1 MSLVQLHPEE
11 LLDRAAL
18 GTLTASEQATLERH
32 LAVCAVCRFE
42 RDVRADF
49 AAELDAPLP
58 MHGGDLLAGVLDRVV
73 PPALPDVPPPLL
85 ETPVAPRGRRRRFP
99 IWFLVAASLTV
110 ASAAIASGRTTVLA
124 FFAPAAPPTS
134 VVAPPEPPANTSIRS
149 HFVPAAAP
157 IREAASPAPVAP
169 AEPIAPADA
178 PLESAPKPHAP
189 RSDAAGLVREPAAYA
204 GGPPTTAPA
213 VPPSIDRPAAPPI
226 DPPGASA
233 SAVFADANAARRRGD
248 HRAAA
253 DLYKELVGNHATS
266 AEATAARAMLGR
278 MYLDDGDAGQAL
290 SAFDGY
296 LATGAGSLREE
307 AMVGRARALE
317 RLGRSAEEHAAWGAL
332 LERFPQ
338 TIHAERAR
346 GRLAATAH

>member
-18 GTLTASEQATLERH
+18 GTLTALEQATLDRH
-32 LAVCAVCRFE
+32 LAICAVCRFE

-73 PPALPDVPPPLL
+73 PPAVPDVPTPPAVQ
-85 ETPVAPRGRRRRFP
+85 PPIAARGRRRQIP
-99 IWFLVAASLTV
+99 LWILAAASLTV
-110 ASAAIASGRTTVLA
+110 ASAAIASGRTAVLA

-134 VVAPPEPPANTSIRS
+134 VAPPEPPVNIGIRPRFSAATATAPEVPATAPVPPANT
-149 HFVPAAAP
+149 
-157 IREAASPAPVAP
+157 
-169 AEPIAPADA
+169 PADDA
-178 PLESAPKPHAP
+178 PTSRARSEAP
-189 RSDAAGLVREPAAYA
+189 VREPSRYA
-204 GGPPTTAPA
+204 PSAPTAAPA
-213 VPPSIDRPAAPPI
+213 IQQPIDAPDDRPLAPSVETPVVT
-226 DPPGASA
+226 ASA
-233 SAVFADANAARRRGD
+233 AFADANAARRRGD

-253 DLYKELVGNHATS
+253 DLYAELLRAHPTS

-278 MYLDDGDAGQAL
+278 MYLDDGDAGRAL

>member
-18 GTLTASEQATLERH
+18 GTLTALEQATLDRH
-32 LAVCAVCRFE
+32 LATCAVCRFE

-58 MHGGDLLAGVLDRVV
+58 MHGGELLAGVLDRVV
-73 PPALPDVPPPLL
+73 PPAVPDVPTPPAV
-85 ETPVAPRGRRRRFP
+85 EAPVAARGRRRAIP
-99 IWFLVAASLTV
+99 LWILAAASLTV

-134 VVAPPEPPANTSIRS
+134 VVAPPEHPVNVGIHPHFSAGATAPEAPATATEAPATPPSANIATGPVREPFRYAPSTA
-149 HFVPAAAP
+149 AAAP
-157 IREAASPAPVAP
+157 PTLPHPIDVPDDRTPAPSV
-169 AEPIAPADA
+169 E
-178 PLESAPKPHAP
+178 
-189 RSDAAGLVREPAAYA
+189 
-204 GGPPTTAPA
+204 T
-213 VPPSIDRPAAPPI
+213 
-226 DPPGASA
+226 PGVSA
-233 SAVFADANAARRRGD
+233 SAAFADANAARRRGD
-248 HRAAA
+248 HHAAA
-253 DLYKELVGNHATS
+253 DLYTELLRGHPTS

-278 MYLDDGDAGQAL
+278 MYLDDGDAGRAL

-317 RLGRSAEEHAAWGAL
+317 RLGRSAEEHAAWAAL